1 MRIDFNRQDQE
12 WALQEEHAKG
22 MSQGIS
28 QGMSRGRAQGI
39 EITREVIQ
47 LDRTGKTE
55 AQIVTRLVDDF
66 ALSTAEAQDYYRQA
80 MLIV

>member
-12 WALQEEHAKG
+12 WALQEEHAQG
-22 MSQGIS
+22 VSQGRS
-28 QGMSRGRAQGI
+28 QGI

-47 LDRTGKTE
+47 LDRAGKTE